1 MTTAG
6 LMWANLWRRRTRTV
20 VTVASIFVAF
30 ILFAVLAAT
39 RQAFVGGV
47 DLIGNE
53 RLLTIHK
60 SGLIFSL
67 PIAYRNRIQSVDG
80 VHSVSVGVW
89 MQGYYQEPKNFVPL
103 IAVDDDAYF
112 PMYREIV
119 VPPEQLAAWQ
129 SERIGAIAG
138 KTVAAR
144 RGWKVGDTVPLRSG
158 IWTREGGDNT
168 WEVKISGIYDVTN
181 KAFDTESVMVHYDYL
196 DEARTFERD
205 TAGWYIIKLH
215 DPAEAARVAKD
226 IDTLF
231 ANSPRETKTTSE
243 KAFAESFTS
252 QVGDVGAIVTYV
264 VSAVLLSMLIVTAST
279 MGQAVQER
287 TAELAVLK
295 ALGFSAR
302 RVLFLVLGESLLLTL
317 FGAALGLGLGFLVC
331 RALATKLTQFMPAF
345 WFTTEALAAG
355 LAIAVA
361 LGLAAG
367 FWPAVRAMR
376 MRMVDALREA

>member
-1 MTTAG
+1 MTGAG
-6 LMWANLWRRRTRTV
+6 LMWANLWRRRTRTI
-20 VTVASIFVAF
+20 VTLLSIFVAF

-39 RQAFVGGV
+39 RQAFVGGI

-67 PIAYRNRIQSVDG
+67 PIAYRSRIRNVAG

-112 PMYREIV
+112 QMYREIV
-119 VPPEQLAAWQ
+119 VPPEQLATWR
-129 SERIGAIAG
+129 SERTGAIVG
-138 KTVAAR
+138 RTVAAR

-158 IWTREGGDNT
+158 IWNRADGDNS
-168 WEVKISGIYDVTN
+168 WEVKVSGIYDVTN
-181 KAFDTESVMVHYDYL
+181 KAFDTESVMIHYDYVN
-196 DEARTFERD
+196 EARTFERD
-205 TAGWYIIKLH
+205 TAGWYIIKLD
-215 DPAEAARVAKD
+215 DPSRAAQVARD
-226 IDTLF
+226 VDALF

-243 KAFAESFTS
+243 KAFAESFAS
-252 QVGDVGAIVTYV
+252 QVGDMGAIVTSI
-264 VSAVLLSMLIVTAST
+264 VSAVLLSMFIVTAST

-295 ALGFSAR
+295 AIGFGAR
-302 RVLFLVLGESLLLTL
+302 RVLLLVLGESLLLTL
-317 FGAALGLGLGFLVC
+317 TGAVLGLGLGYLLC
-331 RALATKLTQFMPAF
+331 RVLATKLTQYMPAF
-345 WFTTEALAAG
+345 WFTGEALAAG
-355 LAIAVA
+355 VAVA
-361 LGLAAG
+361 VVLGLMAG
-367 FWPAVRAMR
+367 LWPALRAMR

>member
-1 MTTAG
+1 MTIAG
-6 LMWANLWRRRTRTV
+6 LMWANLWRRKTRTV
-20 VTVASIFVAF
+20 VTVLSIFVAF

-67 PIAYRNRIQSVDG
+67 PIAYQNRIQSVDG

-89 MQGYYQEPKNFVPL
+89 MQGYFQEPKNFVPL
-103 IAVDDDAYF
+103 IAVDEFYF
-112 PMYREIV
+112 PMYREFV
-119 VPPEQLAAWQ
+119 VPPEQLAAWE
-129 SERIGAIAG
+129 SERTGAIAG
-138 KTVAAR
+138 KTVAGR

-158 IWTREGGDNT
+158 IWTKAGGDNT
-168 WEVKISGIYDVTN
+168 WDVKINAIYDTTN
-181 KAFDTESVMVHYDYL
+181 KAFDTESVLIHYDYL

-205 TAGWYIIKLH
+205 SAGWFIIKLN
-215 DPAEAARVAKD
+215 DPSQAARVARD
-226 IDTLF
+226 VDALF

-295 ALGFSAR
+295 ALGFSAQ

-317 FGAALGLGLGFLVC
+317 FGAALGLGLGYLVC
-331 RALATKLTQFMPAF
+331 RGLATKLTQFMPAF
-345 WFTTEALAAG
+345 WFTSEALLAG
-355 LAIAVA
+355 IATAVA
-361 LGLAAG
+361 LGVLAG
-367 FWPAVRAMR
+367 LWPAVRAMN

>member
-6 LMWANLWRRRTRTV
+6 LMWANLWRRKTRTV
-20 VTVASIFVAF
+20 VTLLSIFVAF

-67 PIAYRNRIQSVDG
+67 PIAYRSRIMSVDG
-80 VHSVSVGVW
+80 VNSVSIGVW
-89 MQGYYQEPKNFVPL
+89 MQGYYQETRNFTPL
-103 IAVDDDAYF
+103 IAIDDDAYF
-112 PMYREIV
+112 QMYREIV
-119 VPPEQLAAWQ
+119 VPPDQLQAWQ
-129 SERIGAIAG
+129 ADRTGAIIG

-144 RGWKVGDTVPLRSG
+144 RGWKIGDTVPMRSG
-158 IWTREGGDNT
+158 IWTKEDGTNT
-168 WEVKISGIYDVTN
+168 WELKISGIYDVNN
-181 KAFDTESVMVHYDYL
+181 KAFDTESVMMHYEYL
-196 DEARTFERD
+196 NEARSFGKD
-205 TAGWYIIKLH
+205 GVGWFINKLK
-215 DPAEAARVAKD
+215 DPSQAARVAKD

-264 VSAVLLSMLIVTAST
+264 VSAVLLSMLIVIAST

-295 ALGFSAR
+295 AIGFSAK
-302 RVLFLVLGESLLLTL
+302 RVLLLVLGESLLLTL
-317 FGAALGLGLGFLVC
+317 FGAALGLGLGFAIC
-331 RALATKLTQFMPAF
+331 RGLARQLSQYMPAF
-345 WFTTEALAAG
+345 WFTNEDLLLGVGLALTLGLFAG
-355 LAIAVA
+355 L
-361 LGLAAG
+361 
-367 FWPAVRAMR
+367 WPAVRAMR

>member
-6 LMWANLWRRRTRTV
+6 LMWANLWRRKTRTV

-30 ILFAVLAAT
+30 ILFAVLGAT

-67 PIAYRNRIQSVDG
+67 PIAYRNRIQNVDG

-89 MQGYYQEPKNFVPL
+89 MQGYFQEPKNFVPL
-103 IAVDDDAYF
+103 IAVDNDAYF
-112 PMYREIV
+112 PMYREFVI
-119 VPPEQLAAWQ
+119 PPEQLAAWQ
-129 SERIGAIAG
+129 SERTGAIIG
-138 KTVAAR
+138 RTVAER

-168 WEVKISGIYDVTN
+168 WDVKISGIYDVSN
-181 KAFDTESVMVHYDYL
+181 KAFDTESVLIHYDYL

-205 TAGWYIIKLH
+205 SAGWFIIKLN
-215 DPAEAARVAKD
+215 DPSQAARVAGD

-317 FGAALGLGLGFLVC
+317 FGAALGLGLGYVVC
-331 RALATKLTQFMPAF
+331 RGLATKLTQYMPAF
-345 WFTTEALAAG
+345 WFTSEALLAGIALALVLGVLAG
-355 LAIAVA
+355 L
-361 LGLAAG
+361 
-367 FWPAVRAMR
+367 WPAVRAMR

>member
-6 LMWANLWRRRTRTV
+6 LMWANLWRRKTRTV
-20 VTVASIFVAF
+20 VTVLSIFVAF
-30 ILFAVLAAT
+30 VLFTVLAAT

-60 SGLIFSL
+60 SGLIFNL
-67 PIAYRNRIQSVDG
+67 PIAYRNRIRNVDG
-80 VHSVSVGVW
+80 VDSVSIGVW
-89 MQGYYQEPKNFVPL
+89 MQGYYQETKNFTPL
-103 IAVDDDAYF
+103 IAVDDDAYY

-119 VPPEQLAAWQ
+119 VPPDQLEAWK
-129 SERIGAIAG
+129 SERTGAIIG

-144 RGWKVGDTVPLRSG
+144 RGWKVGDTIPMRSG
-158 IWTREGGDNT
+158 IYSKENGDNT
-168 WEVKISGIYDVTN
+168 WDLKISGIYDVTN
-181 KAFDTESVMVHYDYL
+181 KAFDTETVTIHYEYWNESTNFGKDSS
-196 DEARTFERD
+196 
-205 TAGWYIIKLH
+205 GWFITKLK
-215 DPAEAARVAKD
+215 DPSQAARVAKD

-279 MGQAVQER
+279 MGQAVHER

-295 ALGFSAR
+295 AIGFNAR
-302 RVLFLVLGESLLLTL
+302 HVLLLVLGESLLLTL
-317 FGAALGLGLGFLVC
+317 FGAALGLGVGFLIC
-331 RALATKLTQFMPAF
+331 RGLAGQLAQYMPAF
-345 WFTTEALAAG
+345 WLTSEALLIGIG
-355 LAIAVA
+355 LALT
-361 LGLAAG
+361 LGLLSG
-367 FWPAVRAMR
+367 IWPAVRAMR

>member
-6 LMWANLWRRRTRTV
+6 LIWANLWRSKTRTI
-20 VTVASIFVAF
+20 VTVLSIFVAF
-30 ILFAVLAAT
+30 VLFAVLAAT

-60 SGLIFSL
+60 SGLIFNL
-67 PIAYRNRIQSVDG
+67 PIAYRSRIRNVEGVD
-80 VHSVSVGVW
+80 SVSIGVW
-89 MQGYYQEPKNFVPL
+89 MQGYFQEPKNFTPL
-103 IAVDDDAYF
+103 IAVDDDAYY

-119 VPPEQLAAWQ
+119 VPPDQMAAWKA
-129 SERIGAIAG
+129 ERSGAIIG

-144 RGWKVGDTVPLRSG
+144 RGWKVGDTVPMRSG
-158 IWTREGGDNT
+158 IYRKASGDNT
-168 WEVKISGIYDVTN
+168 WDLKISGIYDVTN
-181 KAFDTESVMVHYDYL
+181 KAFDTETVTVHYEYL
-196 DEARTFERD
+196 NESMTFGKD
-205 TAGWYIIKLH
+205 TVGWFITKLK
-215 DPAEAARVAKD
+215 DPSQAARVARD

-279 MGQAVQER
+279 MGQAVHER

-295 ALGFSAR
+295 AIGFNAR
-302 RVLFLVLGESLLLTL
+302 QVLFLVLGESLLLTL
-317 FGAALGLGLGFLVC
+317 FGAALGLGIGFVVC
-331 RALATKLTQFMPAF
+331 RGMAGKLAQYMPAF
-345 WFTTEALAAG
+345 WLTSEALLLGVA
-355 LAIAVA
+355 LAIT
-361 LGLAAG
+361 LGLLAG
-367 FWPAVRAMR
+367 IWPAVRAMR

>member
-6 LMWANLWRRRTRTV
+6 LMWANLWRRKTRTV

-67 PIAYRNRIQSVDG
+67 PIAYQNRILSVDG

-103 IAVDDDAYF
+103 IAVDDVYF

-119 VPPEQLAAWQ
+119 LPPEQLANWQ
-129 SERIGAIAG
+129 SERTGAIVG

-158 IWTREGGDNT
+158 IWSRENGDNT
-168 WEVKISGIYDVTN
+168 WELKISGIYDVSN
-181 KAFDTESVMVHYDYL
+181 KAFDTESVLVHYDYL
-196 DEARTFERD
+196 DEARTIERD
-205 TAGWYIIKLH
+205 SAGWFIIKLD
-215 DPAEAARVAKD
+215 DPARAAEVAKE

-302 RVLFLVLGESLLLTL
+302 RVLLLVLGESLLLTL
-317 FGAALGLGLGFLVC
+317 FGAALGLGLGYFVC

-345 WFTTEALAAG
+345 WFTNEALAAG
-355 LAIAVA
+355 VAMALA
-361 LGLAAG
+361 LGLLAG
-367 FWPAVRAMR
+367 LWPAVRAMR